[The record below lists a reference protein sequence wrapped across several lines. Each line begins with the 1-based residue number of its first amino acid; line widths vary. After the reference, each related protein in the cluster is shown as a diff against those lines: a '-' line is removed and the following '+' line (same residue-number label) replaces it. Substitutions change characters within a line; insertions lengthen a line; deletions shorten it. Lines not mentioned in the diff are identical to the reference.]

1 MNAIAVELDQKLQ
14 SLDPD
19 TAASVEQLVRDAL
32 HLAEKKSTPTQAL
45 AANTTHRAH
54 IAKFAGLWA
63 GDDFK
68 RPPQGEFEK
77 REDW

>member
-1 MNAIAVELDQKLQ
+1 MRAIAVELDKKLQ

-32 HLAEKKSTPTQAL
+32 QLAERKSAPAGDAAAL
-45 AANTTHRAH
+45 AAHRAH
-54 IAKFAGLWA
+54 IAKFAGIWA
-63 GDDFK
+63 GDDFE

-77 REDW
+77 REEW

>member
-14 SLDPD
+14 SLDPE
-19 TAASVEQLVRDAL
+19 TAASVEQRVRDAL
-32 HLAEKKSTPTQAL
+32 QWAGKKSAPTQAR
-45 AANTTHRAH
+45 AASTTHRAH

-63 GDDFK
+63 EDDFE

>member
-1 MNAIAVELDQKLQ
+1 MSAIAIELDQKLQ

-19 TAASVEQLVRDAL
+19 TAASVERLVRDAL
-32 HLAEKKSTPTQAL
+32 QLAEKSRAG
-45 AANTTHRAH
+45 AAKESHRDF
-54 IAKFAGLWA
+54 INRMAGSF
-63 GDDFK
+63 GDEPFE

>member
-1 MNAIAVELDQKLQ
+1 MNPIAIELDQKLQ
-14 SLDPD
+14 SFDRD
-19 TAASVEQLVRDAL
+19 TAASVERLVRDAL
-32 HLAEKKSTPTQAL
+32 QLAEKKSAPSGSQEAI
-45 AANTTHRAH
+45 AAHRTH

-63 GDDFK
+63 WDDFE

>member
-1 MNAIAVELDQKLQ
+1 MTAIAVELDQKLRE
-14 SLDPD
+14 LDPK

-32 HLAEKKSTPTQAL
+32 KLAEQTG
-45 AANTTHRAH
+45 AATSKESHREF
-54 IAKFAGLWA
+54 IQRMAGSF
-63 GDDFK
+63 GDEPFE

>member
-1 MNAIAVELDQKLQ
+1 MTAIAAELDWKLRE
-14 SLDPD
+14 LDPQ

-32 HLAEKKSTPTQAL
+32 KLAEQTS
-45 AANTTHRAH
+45 AATSKESHREF
-54 IAKFAGLWA
+54 IQRMAGSF
-63 GDDFK
+63 GDEPFE

>member
-1 MNAIAVELDQKLQ
+1 MTAIAAELDRKLRE
-14 SLDPD
+14 LDPQ

-32 HLAEKKSTPTQAL
+32 KLAEQTG
-45 AANTTHRAH
+45 AATSKESHREF
-54 IAKFAGLWA
+54 IQRMAGSF
-63 GDDFK
+63 GDEPFE

>member
-1 MNAIAVELDQKLQ
+1 MTAIAVELDQKLQ

-19 TAASVEQLVRDAL
+19 TAASVERRVRDAL
-32 HLAEKKSTPTQAL
+32 HLAEKKN
-45 AANTTHRAH
+45 ANASSWPVGFWQSIRADWGNEP
-54 IAKFAGLWA
+54 FE
-63 GDDFK
+63 